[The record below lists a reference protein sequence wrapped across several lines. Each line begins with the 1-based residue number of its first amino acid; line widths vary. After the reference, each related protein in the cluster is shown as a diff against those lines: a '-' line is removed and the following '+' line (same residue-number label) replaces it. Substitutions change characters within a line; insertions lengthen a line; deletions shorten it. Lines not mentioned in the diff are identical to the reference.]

1 MPVTESII
9 HILRSDATQAAEPG
23 FIAFTVPHDTEMT
36 VLAALLWIQDHLDGT
51 LAFRYACR
59 GAVCGSCA
67 MVINGDLGLA
77 CRTHLR
83 DLPKEVF
90 LEPLPN
96 LPILKDLV
104 VDMRGFWEK
113 WARVKPYLMG
123 CGDPPETERLQT
135 PADLAQIEQY
145 INCMLCACCYSTCP
159 IQENNSEYM
168 GPAAL
173 AALARFEND
182 SRDRRDQEVRNQV
195 AHGSGVWGCR
205 MAFRC
210 MDVCPRSVRPAD
222 GIASLR
228 RRALKDRLTRSKP

>member
-1 MPVTESII
+1 VTESVI
-9 HILRSDATQAAEPG
+9 HILRSDASQDVEPG
-23 FIAFTVPHDTEMT
+23 FTGFTVPHDRDMT

-67 MVINGDLGLA
+67 MAINGELGLA

-83 DLPKEVF
+83 DLTKEIF

-104 VDMRGFWEK
+104 VDMTSFWEK
-113 WARVKPYLMG
+113 WARIKPYLMD
-123 CGDPPETERLQT
+123 CDDTPAQERLQ
-135 PADLAQIEQY
+135 PPDDLAQIEQFV
-145 INCMLCACCYSTCP
+145 NCMLCACCYSACP
-159 IQENNSEYM
+159 IQERNPEYM

-173 AALARFEND
+173 AALARFEYD
-182 SRDRRDQEVRNQV
+182 SRDRRDQEVRRQV
-195 AHGSGVWGCR
+195 AQGSGIWGCR

-210 MDVCPRSVRPAD
+210 MDVCPRTVRPAD

-228 RRALKDRLTRSKP
+228 RHALKDMVTRRKP